1 MAKILLAEDE
11 VNIASFIERG
21 LTEFDHELRTASNGA
36 EAWEILQ
43 QEPFD
48 LLLLDVIMPGMNG
61 LELCA
66 AYRASFGYNSPVI
79 MLTALGT
86 TEDIVKGLEAGAD
99 DYLSKPFSFRELEAR
114 IGALLRRPR
123 IEQTPD
129 AQLSCDDLR
138 IDPSGRRAFRG
149 SKQIDLTV
157 REYRLL
163 EYLLANQGSTVS
175 RPDIIR
181 NVWDKEAD
189 RNMNI
194 VDVYVNYLRT
204 KIDKDF
210 KRKLIHTVPGL
221 GYRLEE

>member
-11 VNIASFIERG
+11 ANIASFIERG
-21 LTEFDHELRTASNGA
+21 LTEFEHEVRRAANGA

-43 QEPFD
+43 HESFD
-48 LLLLDVIMPGMNG
+48 ILVLDVIMPRMNG

-66 AYRASFGYNSPVI
+66 AYRASFGYNSPVL

-99 DYLSKPFSFRELEAR
+99 DYLAKPFSFRELEVR
-114 IGALLRRPR
+114 IRALLRRPR
-123 IEQTPD
+123 TD
-129 AQLSCDDLR
+129 TTASAQLSCDDLTL
-138 IDPSGRRAFRG
+138 DPSGRRAIRG
-149 SKQIDLTV
+149 GKQIDLTV

-163 EYLLANQGSTVS
+163 EYLMANQGAAVS

-210 KRKLIHTVPGL
+210 ERKLIHTVPGV

>member
-11 VNIASFIERG
+11 ANIASFIERG
-21 LTEFDHELRTASNGA
+21 LTEFDHTVRRAANGA
-36 EAWEILQ
+36 EAWEILRD
-43 QEPFD
+43 EPFD
-48 LLLLDVIMPGMNG
+48 LLLLDVIMPRMNG

-66 AYRASFGYNSPVI
+66 AYRAKFGYASPVI

-86 TEDIVKGLEAGAD
+86 TEDIVMGLEAGAD
-99 DYLSKPFSFRELEAR
+99 DYIAKPFSFRELEAR
-114 IGALLRRPR
+114 IRALLRRPR
-123 IEQTPD
+123 IEPE
-129 AQLSCDDLR
+129 ASAGLACDDLR
-138 IDPSGRRAFRG
+138 LDPSERRAFRG
-149 SKQIDLTV
+149 GKPIDLTV

-163 EYLLANQGSTVS
+163 EYLLANQGATVS

-204 KIDKDF
+204 KIDRDF
-210 KRKLIHTVPGL
+210 IRKLIHTVPGL